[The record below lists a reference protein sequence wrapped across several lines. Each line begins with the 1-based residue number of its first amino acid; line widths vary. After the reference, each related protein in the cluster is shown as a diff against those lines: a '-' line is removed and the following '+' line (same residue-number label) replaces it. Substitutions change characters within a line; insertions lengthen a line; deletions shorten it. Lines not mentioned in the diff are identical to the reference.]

1 MGCGFPVIASTWRPL
16 LDGELAD
23 RAWRAVSVLGEELAG
38 DGTPLSAPS
47 AGQPTDPTLA
57 TGDAGVALFLA
68 HLSRTRADAEGHLA
82 DAARH
87 RCGRMLAG
95 ALRAHF
101 HPGLFSGLLGVAWTL
116 GQVAESSIDLDCEV
130 EGAVAAIDRALL
142 RILRRERQPWH
153 YDLSGGLAGVGV
165 YALERL
171 PRPVARD
178 CVALVGEHLQR
189 ASERHPP
196 GRAWRTPPELMPD
209 ADRGAACFNLGMAH
223 GIPAVLA
230 LLAAIAGGEADAG
243 GMGQLLAEGVG
254 WLLAQELPP
263 EAESR
268 FPALTGCGDA
278 ARSSPLA
285 WCHGDLGLA
294 AALLAI
300 ARRLGNEAW
309 ERAAVRIALA
319 AAGRELDPAH
329 RGELG
334 LCHGAAGLAHLF
346 NRLYQATGEPLL
358 AAAASGW
365 FARILADLGERRTA
379 GTPAWHAEQRK
390 HPKLRWQRG
399 FLNGDAGIGLAMLA
413 AVSPDE
419 PRWDHVLLVSL
430 PGPGGAEAASC

>member
-1 MGCGFPVIASTWRPL
+1 MGCASPVIASTWRPL
-16 LDGELAD
+16 LAGELAD
-23 RAWRAVSVLGEELAG
+23 RAWQAVSVLGERLAG
-38 DGTPLSAPS
+38 DGTRPSAPS
-47 AGQPTDPTLA
+47 GGQPTDPTLA
-57 TGDAGVALFLA
+57 TGDAGIALFLA
-68 HLSRTRADAEGHLA
+68 HLSGTRADAAGHLA

-95 ALRAHF
+95 APRAQF
-101 HPGLFSGLLGVAWTL
+101 RPGLFSGLLGVAWTL
-116 GQVAESSIDLDCEV
+116 GQRAENSIDLDCDYEDS
-130 EGAVAAIDRALL
+130 AATIDRALR

-165 YALERL
+165 YALERM

-178 CVALVGEHLQR
+178 CAALVGEHLRR

-209 ADRGAACFNLGMAH
+209 ADRGAGCFNLGMAH

-243 GMGQLLAEGVG
+243 GMSQLLAEGVG

-263 EAESR
+263 EAASR
-268 FPALTGCGDA
+268 FPALIGCGDA
-278 ARSSPLA
+278 ARNSPLA
-285 WCHGDLGLA
+285 WCQGDLGLA

-319 AAGRELDPAH
+319 AAGREPDPAH
-329 RGELG
+329 
-334 LCHGAAGLAHLF
+334 
-346 NRLYQATGEPLL
+346 
-358 AAAASGW
+358 
-365 FARILADLGERRTA
+365 
-379 GTPAWHAEQRK
+379 QRK

-399 FLNGDAGIGLAMLA
+399 FLNGDAGTGLALLA
-413 AVSPDE
+413 GVSPDE

-430 PGPGGAEAASC
+430 PGPSGAEAASC